1 MSVQSQSR
9 QHQRIEDDYEL
20 PNQPVWHKEQLV
32 KFDDIRDR
40 QERNGQ
46 VSSNTSD
53 DDQGLTMAEAV
64 ESWEN
69 SLKFSGSTHDQMR
82 AVYQLV
88 EVAVKQENGSDDG
101 YGSILCDAH
110 SSSTSNQPTGA
121 SVDKSS
127 PSFNPATHHFSPDEL
142 KPTPI
147 QRKSRKTLVRVE
159 DKDDKYWDKR
169 RKNNMAAKRSR
180 EARRSRENQIS
191 LRASYLE
198 KDNATLK
205 EELLNVKEELQSLRE
220 TLLIAQQQN
229 ERMSHQQQQQQQ
241 RHMKQPM
248 RSHQQSNG
256 VMLNNN

>member
-1 MSVQSQSR
+1 MSGQ
-9 QHQRIEDDYEL
+9 QRIEDDYEL
-20 PNQPVWHKEQLV
+20 PNQPMWHKEQLV

-40 QERNGQ
+40 RERASGQ
-46 VSSNTSD
+46 SSNSD

-88 EVAVKQENGSDDG
+88 
-101 YGSILCDAH
+101 AH
-110 SSSTSNQPTGA
+110 SSTTSQQVTGGNQVNGQQEKL
-121 SVDKSS
+121 S
-127 PSFNPATHHFSPDEL
+127 SFNPATHHFSPEEL

-147 QRKSRKTLVRVE
+147 QRKSRKTLVRAE

-198 KDNATLK
+198 KDNAALK

-229 ERMSHQQQQQQQ
+229 DRMSHQQQQQQQ
-241 RHMKQPM
+241 QLKPSM
-248 RSHQQSNG
+248 RQSQHQQSNN

>member
-1 MSVQSQSR
+1 VITPLNFI
-9 QHQRIEDDYEL
+9 HATL
-20 PNQPVWHKEQLV
+20 PS
-32 KFDDIRDR
+32 F
-40 QERNGQ
+40 
-46 VSSNTSD
+46 
-53 DDQGLTMAEAV
+53 M
-64 ESWEN
+64 
-69 SLKFSGSTHDQMR
+69 HD
-82 AVYQLV
+82 
-88 EVAVKQENGSDDG
+88 EKDVAVKQENGSDDG

-110 SSSTSNQPTGA
+110 SSTTSQQVAGGNQVNGQQE
-121 SVDKSS
+121 KSS
-127 PSFNPATHHFSPDEL
+127 SFNPATHHFSPEEL

-147 QRKSRKTLVRVE
+147 QRKSRKTLVRAE

-198 KDNATLK
+198 KDNAALK

-229 ERMSHQQQQQQQ
+229 DRMSHQQQQQQQ
-241 RHMKQPM
+241 LKPSM
-248 RSHQQSNG
+248 RQSQHQQSNN

>member
-1 MSVQSQSR
+1 MSGQNR
-9 QHQRIEDDYEL
+9 QQRIEDDYEL
-20 PNQPVWHKEQLV
+20 PNQPMWHKEQLV
-32 KFDDIRDR
+32 KFDDIRDQR
-40 QERNGQ
+40 GRTGTGQ
-46 VSSNTSD
+46 SSGSD

-69 SLKFSGSTHDQMR
+69 SLKFSGSTQDQMR

-88 EVAVKQENGSDDG
+88 
-101 YGSILCDAH
+101 AH
-110 SSSTSNQPTGA
+110 SSTTSQPPSGNGSHQTNQPEKDT
-121 SVDKSS
+121 ST
-127 PSFNPATHHFSPDEL
+127 FNPATHHFSPEEL

-147 QRKSRKTLVRVE
+147 QRKSRKTLVRAE
-159 DKDDKYWDKR
+159 DKDEKYWDKR

-198 KDNATLK
+198 KDNAALK

-229 ERMSHQQQQQQQ
+229 DRMSRQQQQQQSQ
-241 RHMKQPM
+241 QQQQLQIKPSM
-248 RSHQQSNG
+248 RSQQSNN